1 MQRCTEALALSF
13 FFFFTQSI
21 HWQVTAFSNYLLS
34 SYFPFISMDHSH
46 SHFMCIFFIFISS
59 NYSLIGWVQSY
70 FWHQYY
76 YLLRESWVVS
86 HTLAVYFEIHF
97 SWAFVPRKHEHV
109 HWKLAQKKKK
119 RGVKHTFLGFF
130 FKDLLSRSV
139 IQSHSNSEALF
150 HNQMRIPEKKY

>member
-34 SYFPFISMDHSH
+34 SYFPFILMDHSH
-46 SHFMCIFFIFISS
+46 SHFICIFFNFYFFKLFLNWMSS
-59 NYSLIGWVQSY
+59 KLLLAPILLFAERKLGCFTYFGSLLWNSFFMSICAKETWACA
-70 FWHQYY
+70 
-76 YLLRESWVVS
+76 LKVS
-86 HTLAVYFEIHF
+86 TKKKGVWSIHF
-97 SWAFVPRKHEHV
+97 WD
-109 HWKLAQKKKK
+109 
-119 RGVKHTFLGFF
+119 FF
-130 FKDLLSRSV
+130 FKDSLSRSV

>member
-34 SYFPFISMDHSH
+34 SYFPFVSMDHSH
-46 SHFMCIFFIFISS
+46 SHFICIFFYFYFFKLFLNWMSS
-59 NYSLIGWVQSY
+59 KLLLAPILLFAKRKLGCFTYFGSLLWNSFFMSICAKETWACA
-70 FWHQYY
+70 
-76 YLLRESWVVS
+76 LKVS
-86 HTLAVYFEIHF
+86 T
-97 SWAFVPRKHEHV
+97 
-109 HWKLAQKKKK
+109 KKK
-119 RGVKHTFLGFF
+119 GCEAYISGIF
-130 FKDLLSRSV
+130 FKDSLSRSV